1 MKQAVRQVMHR
12 SNVEQTESFGT
23 TVAQKPLEPCEI
35 SQTNRSTSET
45 ITCDHTVQSFPV
57 CHDGSY
63 AVVDTGC
70 QRSAVGINTLRRIM
84 EKLPSDLNVKFAS
97 QQFRFSGIGGDT
109 ITKQVALIPV
119 CLGTTPGMLRA
130 AILED
135 TAEAPLL
142 LSLPILQALGP

>member
-1 MKQAVRQVMHR
+1 MMHR
-12 SNVEQTESFGT
+12 SKDGHSESFGT

-35 SQTNRSTSET
+35 SPTNRSNPEKSQSE
-45 ITCDHTVQSFPV
+45 HTMQSFSM

-84 EKLPSDLNVKFAS
+84 EKLPSDLNVKFAP

-119 CLGTTPGMLRA
+119 CFGTTPGMLRA